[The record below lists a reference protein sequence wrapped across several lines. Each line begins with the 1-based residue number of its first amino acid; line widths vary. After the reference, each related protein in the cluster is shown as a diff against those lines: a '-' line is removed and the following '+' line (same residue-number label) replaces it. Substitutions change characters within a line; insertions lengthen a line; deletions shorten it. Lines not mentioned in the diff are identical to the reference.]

1 MTEWLDPTLLLLGL
15 VVLCG
20 SMVQSTIGFG
30 IAVVAAPFVVMV
42 RPDLMPAS
50 LIVCVFFLPLLQL
63 LGGAREIAWRHLG
76 WALGARVLAT
86 PLGVALVAVA
96 TADAI
101 ALTVG
106 VLILVTVAAS
116 VWAVDI
122 RLDRRNSALAGA
134 ITGVSGTAA
143 SIGGPFFAL
152 VLRHERPELLR
163 GTLAAFFLAGT
174 VIGMTGLAIGGQVD
188 REDLLAGLV
197 WAPFVLVGHL
207 LAGPVRRR
215 IRPETVRRGVLAF
228 CVIASISVIA
238 RALV

>member
-1 MTEWLDPTLLLLGL
+1 MIDWLDPTLLLLGL
-15 VVLCG
+15 AVLCG

-30 IAVVAAPFVVMV
+30 IAVVAAPFVVTV

-63 LGGAREIAWRHLG
+63 LGGARDISWPHLR

-86 PLGVALVAVA
+86 PLGVALVVVA
-96 TADAI
+96 SPDVI
-101 ALTVG
+101 GLTVG
-106 VLILVTVAAS
+106 VLILLTVAAS
-116 VWAVDI
+116 IWAVDI
-122 RLDRRNSALAGA
+122 RLDRRNSAIAGA

-152 VLRHERPELLR
+152 VLQHERPERLR

-174 VIGMTGLAIGGQVD
+174 IIGMTGLAIGGQVD
-188 REDLLAGLV
+188 REDLQAGLLWV
-197 WAPFVLVGHL
+197 PFVLVGHL

-215 IRPETVRRGVLAF
+215 IRPETVRRGVLTF
-228 CVIASISVIA
+228 CVIASVGVIA
-238 RALV
+238 RSLL